1 MLQVG
6 VLLITKD
13 EKVFLKALK
22 ILELRLK
29 RRDASQTEL
38 DLFRKPPIAVVE
50 TFVKPKLGF

>member
-22 ILELRLK
+22 IKELRLK
-29 RRDASQTEL
+29 RKHASPTEL
-38 DLFRKPPIAVVE
+38 DFFRKPSIEVVE